1 MPRKKGTRANNTTS
15 CRTDTPRMSER
26 LRSATKTSSTTISR
40 GGKNPSSRG
49 GKTPSSHA
57 LSSAGAVRA
66 TQKRTK
72 KSNATN
78 SPPAKRQRLRERS
91 PSISEDDESEVFDDA
106 PITRADIPKIVEAV
120 MNQFQQEGDDSQNQ
134 GQDDQHLGKYIIPMY
149 AAPFA
154 SCDSASDAQVKG

>member
-1 MPRKKGTRANNTTS
+1 MPRKKGTRANN
-15 CRTDTPRMSER
+15 ER

-49 GKTPSSHA
+49 GKNPSSRGGKTPSSCA
-57 LSSAGAVRA
+57 SSSAGVAWA

-78 SPPAKRQRLRERS
+78 SPPAKHQRLHERS

-106 PITRADIPKIVEAV
+106 PIMRADIPKIVEAV

-134 GQDDQHLGKYIIPMY
+134 GQDDQHLGEYIIPMY
-149 AAPFA
+149 AALFA